1 MGKNHKNVCTG
12 LNYIEQLLIFASAIT
27 WIVSV
32 SAFSL
37 VVGIPVGIACFIVGL
52 KICTMIAVMKAYK
65 SIAKKM
71 KRKKKFVLLTKTK
84 LNTV

>member
-37 VVGIPVGIACFIVGL
+37 VVGITVGIACFIVGL
-52 KICTMIAVMKAYK
+52 KICTMIAVMKA
-65 SIAKKM
+65 
-71 KRKKKFVLLTKTK
+71 
-84 LNTV
+84 

>member
-1 MGKNHKNVCTG
+1 MGKNHKNVWTG

-37 VVGIPVGIACFIVGL
+37 VVGIPVDIACFIVGL
-52 KICTMIAVMKAYK
+52 KICTMIAVIKAYK

-71 KRKKKFVLLTKTK
+71 
-84 LNTV
+84 

>member
-37 VVGIPVGIACFIVGL
+37 VVGIPVGIAFFIVGL

-71 KRKKKFVLLTKTK
+71 KRKKKIVLLTKTK
-84 LNTV
+84 LNTI